1 MVEEKIQKR
10 IYEISQRILDLKDR
24 ANSTI
29 VAGEINKLN
38 KCIKS
43 LSKEK
48 DKLFRKLENEQ
59 NRTNEQ

>member
-1 MVEEKIQKR
+1 MDNSKTQKR

-38 KCIKS
+38 KCVKS
-43 LSKEK
+43 LTKEK
-48 DKLFRKLENEQ
+48 SKLIRKLENES
-59 NRTNEQ
+59 NRTNE